1 MDWVISGL
9 LLILIVGMLV
19 MLKRYERRRQ

>member
-1 MDWVISGL
+1 MDYVISGL

-19 MLKRYERRRQ
+19 MLKRYERRKQ